1 MGGLTMAAYKFMVG
15 RKPHIVVKNTAGKW
29 SVLDWQR
36 NLLSSG
42 FKTRKEAM
50 QSTIRKVSE

>member
-1 MGGLTMAAYKFMVG
+1 MAAYKFMVG

>member
-1 MGGLTMAAYKFMVG
+1 MAAYKFMVG

-36 NLLSSG
+36 NLVSSG
-42 FKTRKEAM
+42 FKTRAAAIQSMIREA
-50 QSTIRKVSE
+50 